1 MLDKAKSFN
10 RAFAKSKVKMV
21 IDDDDCDLFINLNK
35 NRSNKPVF
43 SIIEDNEIVKID
55 DAIVFDTNLDCIRA
69 GPTEL

>member
-10 RAFAKSKVKMV
+10 RAFVKSRVKMV

-43 SIIEDNEIVKID
+43 SIIEENEIV
-55 DAIVFDTNLDCIRA
+55 
-69 GPTEL
+69 